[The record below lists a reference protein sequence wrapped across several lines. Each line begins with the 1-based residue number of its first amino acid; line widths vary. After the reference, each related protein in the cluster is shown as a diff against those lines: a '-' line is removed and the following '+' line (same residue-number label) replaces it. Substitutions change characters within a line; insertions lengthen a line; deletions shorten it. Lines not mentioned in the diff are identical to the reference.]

1 MQLTEIILEVLI
13 LLCGLYL
20 ALFKSY
26 FTEKGK
32 NLATLED
39 IEDIT
44 KKVEEVKSEI
54 QKQQL
59 VEKQKRDLKYNALLN
74 SLTLID
80 AHYSQLL
87 APGPGQKIKRQHA
100 TTEEARRCHN
110 DLILTSENIELI
122 EMFSLIMFG
131 NNDKVKEPP
140 TTLLNKFRNMIR
152 KDLGFGN
159 EIPLNE
165 ETAWFGYFTG
175 EKE

>member
-59 VEKQKRDLKYNALLN
+59 VEKQKRELKNNALLN

-80 AHYSQLL
+80 AHF
-87 APGPGQKIKRQHA
+87 
-100 TTEEARRCHN
+100 
-110 DLILTSENIELI
+110 LI
-122 EMFSLIMFG
+122 
-131 NNDKVKEPP
+131 
-140 TTLLNKFRNMIR
+140 
-152 KDLGFGN
+152 
-159 EIPLNE
+159 
-165 ETAWFGYFTG
+165 Y
-175 EKE
+175 